1 MIFGKYWLVRI
12 RKEKTRYY
20 IQISAYADGEILSEC
35 VCMAN
40 HWAEWNNQHGISHFF
55 QSLFHI
61 SNIVKIPLLCQ
72 RLPDDVFLKLCFDI
86 VMAAFSVIVHEGVSL
101 EIFIDKLNAEQERND
116 L

>member
-1 MIFGKYWLVRI
+1 MSVLPTTGQNETTNMLF
-12 RKEKTRYY
+12 
-20 IQISAYADGEILSEC
+20 
-35 VCMAN
+35 
-40 HWAEWNNQHGISHFF
+40 SHFF

-101 EIFIDKLNAEQERND
+101 EIFIDKLNAEQGRND